1 MPELNLK
8 AKLEVLL
15 FMARQPLTLEQLAR
29 YLETPE
35 EAVQQELT
43 ALTNDY
49 AAGEHGIQIV
59 NVSNGYEFATKPEY
73 AKPLELYLNA
83 PQEFSLSPAALE
95 TLVII
100 AYRQPVSK
108 GEIEAIRGINSDWIV
123 KSLQDKE
130 LISEQGRSESI
141 GRPLLYGTTEKFLK
155 HFGLR
160 DLQDL
165 PPEPNLAI
173 QANQEL
179 IAAGLQKYA
188 AAQTAELAFA
198 GDTAP
203 DTAAQN

>member
-1 MPELNLK
+1 MPKLK
-8 AKLEVLL
+8 ARLEVLL

-29 YLETPE
+29 YLEVSGE
-35 EAVQQELT
+35 ETQR
-43 ALTNDY
+43 ALTELAGEY
-49 AAGEHGIQIV
+49 AAEEHGLQIV
-59 NVSNGYEFATKPEY
+59 NVAGGWQFATKPEC

-108 GEIEAIRGINSDWIV
+108 SEIEAVRGINSDWIV

-130 LISEQGRSESI
+130 LIEEQGRSENI
-141 GRPLLYGTTEKFLK
+141 GRPLLYGTTAKFLK

-165 PPEPNLAI
+165 PPEPNI
-173 QANQEL
+173 QMQAQPEL
-179 IAAGLQKYA
+179 IAAGLQKFA
-188 AAQTAELAFA
+188 AGQTAELAFS
-198 GDTAP
+198 GEIKTTDLV
-203 DTAAQN
+203 